1 MLKPVAIQRYR
12 RYRYFNRTR
21 FDSQRDDE
29 SMKKGYVHIL
39 TGNGKGKTTAALG
52 LSIRAAGA
60 GMKVYFA
67 QFIKKGDY
75 SEIKA
80 LRRFSDQIT
89 VRQFGLGRFTDH
101 NPTLE
106 DIQAARSGLEQ
117 VKQVMADNNHDIIIL
132 DEANVAVKFGLFA
145 VQDLINLIV
154 HKPYEMELVIT
165 GRYASPRLIDM
176 ADMVTEMKPIKH
188 YYLKGVEARV
198 GIEK

>member
-1 MLKPVAIQRYR
+1 M
-12 RYRYFNRTR
+12 
-21 FDSQRDDE
+21 E
-29 SMKKGYVHIL
+29 KGYIHIF

-60 GMKVYFA
+60 GLKVYFA

-101 NPTLE
+101 NPTPE

-165 GRYASPRLIDM
+165 GRYASPRIIDL

>member
-1 MLKPVAIQRYR
+1 M
-12 RYRYFNRTR
+12 
-21 FDSQRDDE
+21 E
-29 SMKKGYVHIL
+29 KGYIHIF

-60 GMKVYFA
+60 GLKVYFA

-101 NPTLE
+101 NPTPE

-165 GRYASPRLIDM
+165 GRYASPRIIDM

>member
-1 MLKPVAIQRYR
+1 M
-12 RYRYFNRTR
+12 
-21 FDSQRDDE
+21 E
-29 SMKKGYVHIL
+29 KGYIHIL

-60 GMKVYFA
+60 GLKVYFA

-106 DIQAARSGLEQ
+106 DIKAARSGLEQ

-132 DEANVAVKFGLFA
+132 DEANVAVKFGLFT
-145 VQDLINLIV
+145 VQDLIKLIAR
-154 HKPYEMELVIT
+154 KPYEMELVIT
-165 GRYASPRLIDM
+165 GRYASPRIIDL

>member
-1 MLKPVAIQRYR
+1 
-12 RYRYFNRTR
+12 
-21 FDSQRDDE
+21 
-29 SMKKGYVHIL
+29 
-39 TGNGKGKTTAALG
+39 
-52 LSIRAAGA
+52 
-60 GMKVYFA
+60 
-67 QFIKKGDY
+67 
-75 SEIKA
+75 
-80 LRRFSDQIT
+80 
-89 VRQFGLGRFTDH
+89 QFGLGRFTDH

-165 GRYASPRLIDM
+165 GRYASPRVIDM
-176 ADMVTEMKPIKH
+176 ADMVTEMKPVKH

>member
-1 MLKPVAIQRYR
+1 MAQ
-12 RYRYFNRTR
+12 
-21 FDSQRDDE
+21 
-29 SMKKGYVHIL
+29 GYVHIL

-75 SEIKA
+75 SEIRA
-80 LRRFSDQIT
+80 LRRFADQIT

-101 NPTLE
+101 NPTPE
-106 DIQAARSGLEQ
+106 DIQSAHNGLEQ
-117 VKQVMADNNHDIIIL
+117 IKQVMATEHYDLMIL
-132 DEANVAVKFGLFA
+132 DEANVAVKFGLL
-145 VQDLINLIV
+145 VVHDLLNLIT
-154 HKPYEMELVIT
+154 HKPYDLELVIT
-165 GRYASPRLIDM
+165 GRYASPRVIDM
-176 ADMVTEMKPIKH
+176 ADIVTEMKPIKH

>member
-1 MLKPVAIQRYR
+1 M
-12 RYRYFNRTR
+12 
-21 FDSQRDDE
+21 E
-29 SMKKGYVHIL
+29 KGYIHIF

-60 GMKVYFA
+60 GLKVYFA

-101 NPTLE
+101 NPTPE

-145 VQDLINLIV
+145 VQDLIKLIAR
-154 HKPYEMELVIT
+154 KPYEMELVIT
-165 GRYASPRLIDM
+165 GRYASPRIIDL